1 LPGFWCGAP
10 LRIICHDLF
19 PGKSDKPKAIT
30 NTCLVPAEGLLP
42 NNGQHDSSACR
53 LRASRLQPGLVFFDW
68 KSSVSRHIQIPS
80 EPICM
85 NRDLASLLLFFYI
98 GENNDE
104 SPRQIVRRPSA

>member
-1 LPGFWCGAP
+1 MLPGRRSLCIFCD
-10 LRIICHDLF
+10 DLF
-19 PGKSDKPKAIT
+19 LGKSDKPKAIT

-42 NNGQHDSSACR
+42 NNGQRDSSEWR
-53 LRASRLQPGLVFFDW
+53 LPASQLQPSLVFFDW

-85 NRDLASLLLFFYI
+85 NRALASLLLFFYI